1 MVSTFALG
9 VAALAA
15 EREAPQQRHVCAMD
29 VREAGFVQHGP
40 VVAPLASNAQQLAAL
55 LIGSISGPRLIQS
68 NQILAAPIGVGTPR
82 RNTFCV

>member
-55 LIGSISGPRLIQS
+55 LIGSISGADRRRDPAPKHILRLATVLHPRS
-68 NQILAAPIGVGTPR
+68 SAG
-82 RNTFCV
+82 